1 MGKDHSYRSIRTV
14 NTESREALV
23 LSVYKSKGTPLTDR
37 EVMEALEMHD
47 PNMVRPRIT
56 RLIAKGIL
64 KETGSRQCP
73 STNRLVRTATIDPLQ
88 HPGSGAGSSSFPAT
102 CDPSPGTPS

>member
-1 MGKDHSYRSIRTV
+1 MSKDNSYHSIRTV

-23 LSVYKSKGTPLTDR
+23 LSVYKSKGVPLTDR

-56 RLIAKGIL
+56 RLITKGIL
-64 KETGSRQCP
+64 KETGSRYCQT
-73 STNRLVRTATIDPLQ
+73 TNRLVRTATIDPLQ
-88 HPGSGAGSSSFPAT
+88 HPGAGAVSTSAANA
-102 CDPSPGTPS
+102 CDPRPGTPS